1 MAVDRVDLDRRELNF
16 RLVDG
21 HVRRGK
27 RPPKAARPPVKRGG
41 HEVGQSGGRGKAH
54 GSRARPAKG
63 SRKRSR
69 RL

>member
-1 MAVDRVDLDRRELNF
+1 VAVDRVDLDRRELNF

-27 RPPKAARPPVKRGG
+27 RPAKSARPPGKHRG
-41 HEVGQSGGRGKAH
+41 RPH
-54 GSRARPAKG
+54 GSPAKK